1 MTFPGTAAV
10 PDGARVVVLG
20 TSPAYNLAH
29 LGCRLHSLVR
39 AWMGGRSIGRLK
51 LLDTLCV

>member
-29 LGCRLHSLVR
+29 LGMPSLVR